1 MWEINKIIENDLL
14 THIISRPRILL
25 GGDHPISKID
35 LNWWPAESGLII
47 KQLCLMCADVQR
59 IKRRDVTELFS
70 SCCRLVWFK
79 LAHSLFYP
87 KHNPSTF
94 LNAHPSPLCVA
105 ERGLML
111 LTGSGEKQAAGPR
124 FCNQSS
130 SGVYALGCLAI
141 YSGLSTQ
148 RERAA
153 LKNDKKCEK
162 SPLSQAAAERHKGRI
177 SERVLLRLCSAWCFS
192 HVQKMV
198 MSLILSLLR
207 SPRLLISAI
216 MLTRC
221 YIHLHT
227 WVCTKLLLWFQK
239 TRGEGKFLNVPA
251 AAATSAVRLDG
262 ATPFESFLRTA
273 CFREHLG
280 NRIALKL
287 IPRASDEM
295 LPKCSCSAFSYLT
308 PHKLNTYF

>member
-153 LKNDKKCEK
+153 LKMTKNARNL
-162 SPLSQAAAERHKGRI
+162 LSRRRRQRDTKGA
-177 SERVLLRLCSAWCFS
+177 SLRECCCDYAMHGVFHMCRRWWWVSS
-192 HVQKMV
+192 
-198 MSLILSLLR
+198 SLYC
-207 SPRLLISAI
+207 A
-216 MLTRC
+216 
-221 YIHLHT
+221 H
-227 WVCTKLLLWFQK
+227 
-239 TRGEGKFLNVPA
+239 
-251 AAATSAVRLDG
+251 
-262 ATPFESFLRTA
+262 
-273 CFREHLG
+273 
-280 NRIALKL
+280 
-287 IPRASDEM
+287 RASWSLQLCWRGAIYICILEFA
-295 LPKCSCSAFSYLT
+295 PNSCFGSRRREARENS
-308 PHKLNTYF
+308 